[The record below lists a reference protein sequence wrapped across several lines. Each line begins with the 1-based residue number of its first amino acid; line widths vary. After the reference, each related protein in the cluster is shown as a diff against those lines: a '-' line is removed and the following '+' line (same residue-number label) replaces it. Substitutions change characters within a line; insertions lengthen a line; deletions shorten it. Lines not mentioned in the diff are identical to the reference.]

1 MQQKSQLLNETFVLF
16 MWAVTI
22 SIHKIE
28 MFTLRVLTFNIFAP
42 RVETP
47 QPTKD
52 QVTNRGFFSS
62 FFLPKTL
69 FGIQI
74 TQDRSMIVLVY
85 IILTAPMQEYVR
97 QGCVKQACKD
107 PTFAHSLFIS
117 ATQTW
122 QLAFFRPLSTCSLKF
137 IYSEKAPKFC
147 EIFPLILTV
156 CTKSKGKTS
165 QNFVAFSEYMNRYA

>member
-97 QGCVKQACKD
+97 QGCVNYLGMQRPYLSHGLLTSRD
-107 PTFAHSLFIS
+107 RGQ
-117 ATQTW
+117 TQ
-122 QLAFFRPLSTCSLKF
+122 Q
-137 IYSEKAPKFC
+137 
-147 EIFPLILTV
+147 
-156 CTKSKGKTS
+156 
-165 QNFVAFSEYMNRYA
+165 FVIQHIT

>member
-28 MFTLRVLTFNIFAP
+28 MFTLRVLTINIFAP

-85 IILTAPMQEYVR
+85 IILTAPMQECVR

-107 PTFAHSLFIS
+107 PTLHTASLFL
-117 ATQTW
+117 
-122 QLAFFRPLSTCSLKF
+122 QLTCGNFQKRPFCIDLKLHF
-137 IYSEKAPKFC
+137 
-147 EIFPLILTV
+147 L
-156 CTKSKGKTS
+156 
-165 QNFVAFSEYMNRYA
+165 